1 MALKAQ
7 EALDADQGWGTKH
20 QREDTNF
27 RQTSMIRGIESGK
40 RREVRGGLRL
50 KEGLAHGARHE
61 FFMEAV
67 ISRIS
72 GSKNRC

>member
-1 MALKAQ
+1 
-7 EALDADQGWGTKH
+7 
-20 QREDTNF
+20 
-27 RQTSMIRGIESGK
+27 MIRGIESGK